1 MYALCVFVG
10 MCILESSDPQRP
22 EETIRFLGAGVD
34 SHALPDVGAGKLTS
48 ELFNSMWSSVPSH
61 LSTHHLL
68 LWKCCTTAKRHI
80 INVPR
85 I

>member
-10 MCILESSDPQRP
+10 MCILERSDSRRP
-22 EETIRFLGAGVD
+22 EETIRFFEAGVD
-34 SHALPDVGAGKLTS
+34 SHALPDVGAGKVASVLC
-48 ELFNSMWSSVPSH
+48 NSMWSSVPSH